1 MKVKTGDTVK
11 IIAGKDKGKEGTI
24 VRVLREQGKAVV
36 EGLNLYKRHIKNK
49 GDKGQ
54 IVEFAAPVDA
64 SNLKVITSATKDTK
78 KKPVKKA
85 ATKE

>member
-11 IIAGKDKGKEGTI
+11 LLAGKDKGKEGT
-24 VRVLREQGKAVV
+24 VTKVLRSEGKAVV
-36 EGLNLYKRHIKNK
+36 EGLNLYKRHIKNR

-64 SNLKVITSATKDTK
+64 SNLKV
-78 KKPVKKA
+78 VKA
-85 ATKE
+85 AAKK